1 MKQAAFALMLLLAA
15 ACASSKAQDGKPA
28 RPDVAIDVE
37 KLVGPAQLNYPY
49 GPMEV
54 QYEFLIKNASA
65 QPITL
70 IRIDIG
76 TMNAAG
82 GGSYA
87 LRRDFY
93 NVRKIIPAN
102 ATDSVT
108 FWAKAFGFGRGM
120 RENEPITLRAIA
132 YFQSPSGTFQ
142 KIFIREL
149 SQYPD

>member
-15 ACASSKAQDGKPA
+15 ACASSKAQAGKPA

-37 KLVGPAQLNYPY
+37 QVVGPAQLNYPY

-54 QYEFLIKNASA
+54 QYEFLIQNPSA

-70 IRIDIG
+70 IRIDVS
-76 TMNAAG
+76 TLNTAG
-82 GGSYA
+82 GPYL
-87 LRRDFY
+87 LRHDFY
-93 NVRKIIPAN
+93 NVNKTIPAN
-102 ATDSVT
+102 GADTVKL
-108 FWAKAFGFGRGM
+108 WAKAFGFGRGM

-149 SQYPD
+149 SQYPV

>member
-1 MKQAAFALMLLLAA
+1 MLLLLA

-28 RPDVAIDVE
+28 RPDVAIGVE
-37 KLVGPAQLNYPY
+37 QVVGPAQLNYPY

-54 QYEFLIKNASA
+54 QYEFLIQNPSS

-70 IRIDIG
+70 MRIEVA
-76 TMNAAG
+76 TTNMAG
-82 GGSYA
+82 GPYT

-93 NVRKIIPAN
+93 NVNKTIPGNGAD
-102 ATDSVT
+102 TVKL
-108 FWAKAFGFGRGM
+108 WAKAFGYGRGL
-120 RENEPITLRAIA
+120 RQNEPITLRAVVS
-132 YFQSPSGTFQ
+132 FQSPSGNFQ

>member
-1 MKQAAFALMLLLAA
+1 MLLLAA

-28 RPDVAIDVE
+28 KPDVAIEVAQI
-37 KLVGPAQLNYPY
+37 VGPAQLNYPY

-54 QYEFLIKNASA
+54 QYEFLIQNPSA

-70 IRIDIG
+70 IRIDVG
-76 TMNAAG
+76 TLNTAG
-82 GGSYA
+82 GPYT

-93 NVRKIIPAN
+93 NVHKTIPAN
-102 ATDSVT
+102 STDSVT
-108 FWAKAFGFGRGM
+108 FWAKAFGYGRGM

>member
-1 MKQAAFALMLLLAA
+1 MKQAAFASMLLLAA

-28 RPDVAIDVE
+28 TPDVAIGVAQ
-37 KLVGPAQLNYPY
+37 LVGPAQLNYPY
-49 GPMEV
+49 GRMEV
-54 QYEFLIKNASA
+54 QYEFQIQNPSA

-70 IRIDIG
+70 IRIEVS
-76 TMNAAG
+76 TLNTAG
-82 GGSYA
+82 GPYS

-93 NVRKIIPAN
+93 NVNKTIPAN

-108 FWAKAFGFGRGM
+108 LWAKAFGYGRGI
-120 RENEPITLRAIA
+120 RENEPITLRAIM
-132 YFQSPSGTFQ
+132 YFQSPSGNFQ